1 MDVTSEF
8 YAQELPNHAGE
19 ILGGRSIDALNSND
33 KIKKVVPSFRQTIF
47 LKEGIEL
54 TYNAYVKSNYQF
66 GIDWGF
72 EGDTDRIIKKWCKKN
87 GISIEKMNL
96 HFIDYL
102 KTATWKD
109 KKSII

>member
-1 MDVTSEF
+1 MLVK
-8 YAQELPNHAGE
+8 YW
-19 ILGGRSIDALNSND
+19 GGRSIDALNSND

-109 KKSII
+109 KKKVLFSFV